1 MPDLTPRSAFTGLPG
16 RSGRAEG
23 EPGISVRPRDDL
35 ALARVI
41 ARKGRS
47 DDLAAAIRSRYG
59 LDLPLTPKRVEQ
71 GALAAIWSG
80 PGQWLVVAEPNALP
94 LPLAGEVGA
103 APAAPGEGKTHPPEQ
118 PSPGRPD
125 GRPTSPATRERQ
137 SEQAGFVRELAD
149 AISTFAA
156 VSDQSDG
163 LAVLR
168 VSGPQARDA
177 LIKGVGLDLHPRA
190 FGPGD
195 AAVTVIAHVG
205 AQLWQLD
212 NRPSYEVAVYRS
224 FAGSL
229 WRWLE
234 ASAAEFGCAVEAG

>member
-1 MPDLTPRSAFTGLPG
+1 VPDLTPRSAFIGLPA

-23 EPGISVRPRDDL
+23 EPGVTVRPRDDL

-41 ARKGRS
+41 ARKGRAG
-47 DDLAAAIRSRYG
+47 DLAAAVRSRYG
-59 LDLPLTPKRVEQ
+59 LDLPSTPKRVEQ
-71 GALAAIWSG
+71 GGLAVIWSG
-80 PGQWLVVAEPNALP
+80 PGQWLAVAE
-94 LPLAGEVGA
+94 
-103 APAAPGEGKTHPPEQ
+103 
-118 PSPGRPD
+118 D
-125 GRPTSPATRERQ
+125 GRDLA
-137 SEQAGFVRELAD
+137 RELTD
-149 AISTFAA
+149 AIGAFAA

-168 VSGPQARDA
+168 VAGPHARDA

-195 AAVTVIAHVG
+195 AAVTVIAHIG

-212 NRPSYEVAVYRS
+212 DGPTYEIAIYRS

-234 ASAAEFGCAVEAG
+234 ASAAEFGCVVEAG

>member
-1 MPDLTPRSAFTGLPG
+1 MPDLTPRSAFIGLPA

-23 EPGISVRPRDDL
+23 EPGVTVRARDDL
-35 ALARVI
+35 AMARVI
-41 ARKGRS
+41 ARKGQT
-47 DDLAAAIRSRYG
+47 DGLAEAIRSRYG
-59 LDLPLTPKRVEQ
+59 LDLPVTPKRVEQ
-71 GALAAIWSG
+71 GGLAVIWSG
-80 PGQWLVVAEPNALP
+80 PGQWLAVTEDGRD
-94 LPLAGEVGA
+94 LARELTETVGA
-103 APAAPGEGKTHPPEQ
+103 
-118 PSPGRPD
+118 
-125 GRPTSPATRERQ
+125 
-137 SEQAGFVRELAD
+137 
-149 AISTFAA
+149 FAA

-168 VSGPQARDA
+168 ISGPRARDA

-195 AAVTVIAHVG
+195 AAVTVIAHIG

-212 NRPSYEVAVYRS
+212 DRPTYEIAIYRS